1 MIRHF
6 NNLKIGSKVLALIA
20 VMAGFAA
27 IQGFL
32 AVGAL
37 TDYVATTK
45 KLERTSRIATM
56 AEKMNGHVLAVV
68 MESRG
73 IYMSRDK
80 AEVEKFAKPL
90 LAQLEQMPPLMQ
102 QWRSLMDPA
111 QRAQSDAAVEQLNQ
125 FVAFRRELVRLG
137 LEVSAAKGR
146 EWGDNDGNRKNRQA
160 LNKELLK
167 LADANAKQVQALREQ
182 IEVDSSRRITQMIV
196 VTVLGIVLA
205 VAMAMTGS
213 RYLIALPIRA
223 LAGVME
229 RLAKGDD
236 TVAVGDTGR
245 KDEVGVMA
253 RAVQTFKELSIE
265 AKRLAKEA
273 EENRIAEEQRQR
285 AEEQRQ
291 REEEEQQRRAEQ
303 ARREAEQERK
313 LAEER
318 RERERTEQEKARLA
332 RIGDLT
338 SAFVRTVQDVVGR
351 ANATAV
357 ALKQSAGTMSKTADK
372 TTEQANATASASH
385 EASTN
390 VQTVASA
397 TEELSSST
405 REIGTQVT
413 KSAGIART
421 ATEQA
426 RASATTMEGLTSA
439 ARRIGE
445 VVTLI
450 TDIASQT
457 NLLALN
463 ATIEAAR
470 AGEAGKGFAVVASE
484 VKALATQTTR
494 ATEDIT
500 RQVQEI
506 QTATD
511 AAAAAIAGV
520 GQTIS
525 SMDEIASAIAAAV
538 EEQDAATQDITRNIQ
553 EASAGTTAVAETVAE
568 LSAATGVTREAAG
581 QVLNA
586 AQDMEQQSA
595 QLSQEVESFVAA
607 LKAA

>member
-1 MIRHF
+1 MRWINDR
-6 NNLKIGSKVLALIA
+6 KIGTKVLANVGVMALFSLLVGVIA
-20 VMAGFAA
+20 VD
-27 IQGFL
+27 
-32 AVGAL
+32 AL
-37 TDYVATTK
+37 NDNTSMTRD
-45 KLERTSRIATM
+45 LERTSRIAAM

-90 LAQLEQMPPLMQ
+90 LAALAQMPPLMEK
-102 QWRSLMDPA
+102 WRDLMDPE
-111 QRAQSDAAVEQLNQ
+111 QRAQSDGAVQQLNQ

-137 LEVSAAKGR
+137 LEEGGPKGR
-146 EWGDNDGNRKNRQA
+146 EYGDNDANRTNRQN

-167 LADANAKQVQALREQ
+167 LSDANSRVVEALSKKVET
-182 IEVDSSRRITQMIV
+182 ESSRTIVQVATIV
-196 VTVLGIVLA
+196 VVGITLSFMLALLG
-205 VAMAMTGS
+205 G
-213 RYLIALPIRA
+213 RYLIALPIRS
-223 LAGVME
+223 LATVMD

-236 TVAVGDTGR
+236 SVVIAGAGR
-245 KDEVGVMA
+245 QDEVGVMA
-253 RAVQTFKELSIE
+253 RAVQTFKELSVE
-265 AKRLAKEA
+265 AKRLAEQA
-273 EENRIAEEQRQR
+273 EQGRVAEEQRKR
-285 AEEQRQ
+285 AEEQRL
-291 REEEEQQRRAEQ
+291 REEEEQQRRDEQ

-332 RIGDLT
+332 RIGELT
-338 SAFVRTVQDVVGR
+338 ASFVQKVQAIV
-351 ANATAV
+351 AQASSTAV
-357 ALKQSAGTMSKTADK
+357 ALKQSAGIMSKTAD
-372 TTEQANATASASH
+372 TTTDQANATAAASH

-397 TEELSSST
+397 TEELSAST
-405 REIGTQVT
+405 REIGTQVA
-413 KSAGIART
+413 KSAGIARD
-421 ATEQA
+421 ATDQA
-426 RASATTMEGLTSA
+426 RATGTTMDGLTGA
-439 ARRIGE
+439 AKRIGE

-500 RQVQEI
+500 RQVHEI
-506 QTATD
+506 QAATD
-511 AAAAAIAGV
+511 AAAGAIAGV
-520 GQTIS
+520 GKTIS

-538 EEQDAATQDITRNIQ
+538 EQQDAATQDIARNIQ
-553 EASAGTTAVAETVAE
+553 EASAGTTEVAATVTA
-568 LSAATGVTREAAG
+568 LSAATGVTRTAAG
-581 QVLNA
+581 QVLAA
-586 AQDMEQQSA
+586 AQDMEKQSA
-595 QLSQEVESFVAA
+595 ELSQEVGSFVAA